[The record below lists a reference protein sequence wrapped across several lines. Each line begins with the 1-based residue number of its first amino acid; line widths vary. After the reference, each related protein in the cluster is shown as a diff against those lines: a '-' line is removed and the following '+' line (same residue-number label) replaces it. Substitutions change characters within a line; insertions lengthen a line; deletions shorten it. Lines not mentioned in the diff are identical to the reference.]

1 MAKSRSGQLIP
12 RCALLHTPR
21 PRRQSGVSSG
31 SPRLLGPKALLPEVP
46 IGVSPSTARL
56 LAVDHGLKNIA
67 SVPALVY
74 VLFDDLNEHND
85 PCALIYLMNVITKYL
100 YNQIEL
106 NLVHSL
112 HKQLA
117 HPLEECSKISVIVDQ
132 IHLALQGV
140 SIYPGFRVEHLVV
153 TTGSTQFKPGLC
165 LPIFLQ

>member
-12 RCALLHTPR
+12 RCALLLTPR
-21 PRRQSGVSSG
+21 LKRQCGVSSG
-31 SPRLLGPKALLPEVP
+31 FPRLLGPKALLPEVP

-56 LAVDHGLKNIA
+56 LAVEHGLNKIA

-100 YNQIEL
+100 YNQI
-106 NLVHSL
+106 NPNSVHRL

-117 HPLEECSKISVIVDQ
+117 HPLEECPEISVIVDQ
-132 IHLALQGV
+132 VHLTLQGV
-140 SIYPGFRVEHLVV
+140 PIYPGLRVEHLVV
-153 TTGSTQFKPGLC
+153 TTSGAQFKPSFC
-165 LPIFLQ
+165 LPVFLQ